1 MILCVD
7 DEPIILLSLV
17 QELKNKLG
25 DEFIFETAQDSDEGL
40 EVIDD
45 LTSRGTKVVLIL
57 SDWLMP
63 GVNGDD
69 FLIQVHR
76 KYPHI
81 RSILVTGHLEEG
93 VSERVKEEAGT
104 FTIISKPWNS
114 DELVKAVRFCCN
126 QN

>member
-1 MILCVD
+1 
-7 DEPIILLSLV
+7 
-17 QELKNKLG
+17 
-25 DEFIFETAQDSDEGL
+25 
-40 EVIDD
+40 
-45 LTSRGTKVVLIL
+45 
-57 SDWLMP
+57 MP

-93 VSERVKEEAGT
+93 VSERVKKEAGT

-114 DELVKAVRFCCN
+114 DELVKAVQFCCN